1 MFYLEAYLCYQEKP
15 TLLKKLGTFEIQ
27 VLNFAT
33 KYRMMTKRTG
43 TLYFNFASQQKKYS
57 DNLFR
62 ILERIYKMYEEP
74 MILNTICTLLIK
86 GNKTAKKYFS
96 WYQKAVDSDL
106 KIAQLYEYYM
116 MTIDERQCA
125 RTVAENRWFLYF
137 MHGKCSRL

>member
-1 MFYLEAYLCYQEKP
+1 M
-15 TLLKKLGTFEIQ
+15 
-27 VLNFAT
+27 LNFAT
-33 KYRMMTKRTG
+33 KYRMMTKELA
-43 TLYFNFASQQKKYS
+43 LYMLQILPVSRKNTVTS
-57 DNLFR
+57 LFR

-116 MTIDERQCA
+116 ITMDEDS
-125 RTVAENRWFLYF
+125 VHGPLAEIVCFVFYAWKYTRI
-137 MHGKCSRL
+137 MRRLRFCMQIL